1 MPKRKIRIIKT
12 NVRVPKPVTS
22 LRSKELSAFSISAP
36 MTTLP
41 AAPIPTFS
49 TITPLPETI
58 NLYNTNVEPFN
69 ALIGINADKLE
80 IIALTEF
87 LPCYSDEK
95 LNKTGQFFQAKQ
107 DALLVSCADG
117 LINVFNLIK
126 KQKDLE
132 ETNQITIKK
141 SLDFDKR
148 SIYDFCDIIDINISS
163 FLAVIEN
170 TKSSFNFKTD
180 FSKVINDI
188 KNLPQ
193 EFKDISSID
202 ELTNVLTST
211 ERQSWTATKTWLQ
224 MCLELKEA
232 LKHGTFLKDGLFVP
246 SNDTRIAKSND
257 AYSISDMSNVNI
269 RFGFNSTQ
277 RDYIS
282 LFDGNLN
289 ITDATSLNVLKSLL
303 TDVFT
308 KQASSILN
316 VSMASL
322 IGSSREEKSK
332 SIAKLSYLISREL
345 HYSTELR
352 RLRLSNS
359 DIASEY
365 GYDGS
370 NLDKAGN
377 ISFWDAIIGKSGK
390 DITEIPTNPLSLN
403 SLTSLAQ
410 RIESAAGKKYEIL
423 TFENAYINDDVNS
436 TSQTARTATMTPGT
450 TYYIDGALTPKTFFK
465 SPAAESFKTDVST
478 ALNSLKDLFSSR
490 GESSYQTQN
499 VSSNFLFNNEFPR
512 SINEIVGMPLP
523 PREGLEFQASAQQS
537 TNVDSATDLSY
548 KNINK
553 IIKNPLRLIRFLENK
568 LLTANF
574 LTRTSLPSDSDSSM
588 DFSAPIISFALNDID
603 RVNKDGNNLLSLI
616 YIYVLAKTDAFI
628 KQNDN
633 KSTNNNTDLIL
644 TEIKKYFIEYS
655 TQQQS
660 TSNNTTQEFKNVP
673 LNKIDAADLTLNTLN
688 KIAIILASIAIEF
701 RKTDSEFDA
710 VDATINPF
718 ANVIKF
724 DSSNNTIKSFYSGIQ
739 KESIMSL
746 IFFLCCLMINEVN
759 HQRIESVVQN
769 FNDRGYYFKT
779 IKVKTYD
786 KSSVIWTD
794 VDDYYIG
801 DTLMSYGYQSSN
813 IYAYDDIISQ
823 AEVKIYKEITDLK
836 KMSSWFVCYL
846 TILENNLNNF
856 ISEFQ
861 DDKNFSTK
869 VWAPISL
876 VIGNDD
882 LAEQILNVEQLNLI
896 KAKLSYMKTRLST
909 TYDSG
914 LKQLTP
920 YFVSL
925 KNEDKQILN
934 SILPLEDLHIASW
947 NFLLKDYLNK
957 PKLNSDAASNLKI
970 LSVGVPHKLYQ
981 TLQKPTEASNSGGSK
996 PSQNLV
1002 SINVYLIDHLRPTLI
1017 HKPKKFI
1024 FDLKKFPIRVLNYYL
1039 DEALVTLN
1047 PDNQSIGSQ
1056 YSDLKS
1062 IKYLPFLNLQDFQ
1075 SVSDLTTVNIID
1087 EGSQRYLDAGLEVEQ
1102 IEQLKTNHIDS
1113 IFFEEYLRFTSG
1125 VSFDEHSFFNF
1136 DKKAKSIDASMIRIP
1151 VNTRGALEYFK
1162 NTIFIGTDE
1171 IKKMLVM
1178 PKKFDRVFHV
1188 AFDPD
1193 DFEIDTTYD
1202 EFGNINIIDYYVQ
1215 QGIIVKIANLDDSP
1229 VDEYKRAVTSNSNV
1243 EFNSYHVVLESI
1255 T

>member
-1 MPKRKIRIIKT
+1 MTKRKIPIIKT
-12 NVRVPKPVTS
+12 NVRVPKPVMS
-22 LRSKELSAFSISAP
+22 LRSKELSTFSISAP
-36 MTTLP
+36 TMTPPT
-41 AAPIPTFS
+41 APIPTFS

-58 NLYNTNVEPFN
+58 NLYSTNVEPFN
-69 ALIGINADKLE
+69 ALIGIDADKLE

-126 KQKDLE
+126 KQKSLE

-148 SIYDFCDIIDINISS
+148 SIYDFCDIIDRNISS

-180 FSKVINDI
+180 FSKVINNI

-202 ELTNVLTST
+202 ELTNVLASA
-211 ERQSWTATKTWLQ
+211 ERQSWSATKTWLQ
-224 MCLELKEA
+224 MCLEFKEA

-246 SNDTRIAKSND
+246 NNNTRIAKSSN
-257 AYSISDMSNVNI
+257 AYLISDMSTIDI
-269 RFGFNSTQ
+269 RFGFNSRQ
-277 RDYIS
+277 RDYIA

-289 ITDATSLNVLKSLL
+289 ITNVSSLNPLKSLL

-316 VSMASL
+316 VSMANL

-359 DIASEY
+359 NIASEY
-365 GYDGS
+365 GYDVS

-377 ISFWDAIIGKSGK
+377 ISFWDAVIGKSGK

-410 RIESAAGKKYEIL
+410 RIESVGNKKYEIL
-423 TFENAYINDDVNS
+423 TFENAYINDDVN
-436 TSQTARTATMTPGT
+436 TSQPSRTATMTPGI
-450 TYYIDGALTPKTFFK
+450 TYYIDSALTPKTFFK
-465 SPAAESFKTDVST
+465 SPAAELFKNDVST
-478 ALNSLKDLFSSR
+478 ALNSLKDLLSSR
-490 GESSYQTQN
+490 DESSYQAQN
-499 VSSNFLFNNEFPR
+499 VSSNFLFNSVFPR
-512 SINEIVGMPLP
+512 SINEIVGTPLP
-523 PREGLEFQASAQQS
+523 NQLDSYVLSQQS
-537 TNVDSATDLSY
+537 TNINSATDLSY
-548 KNINK
+548 KSINK
-553 IIKNPLRLIRFLENK
+553 IIKNPLHLIRFLENK
-568 LLTANF
+568 LLTADF
-574 LTRTSLPSDSDSSM
+574 LTRTSLPSDSDSST

-616 YIYVLAKTDAFI
+616 YIYVLAKTDVI
-628 KQNDN
+628 INQNDN
-633 KSTNNNTDLIL
+633 KSANINMSIIL
-644 TEIKKYFIEYS
+644 NEIKKYFVEYS
-655 TQQQS
+655 TQQRF
-660 TSNNTTQEFKNVP
+660 TSNNTTQEFKYVP
-673 LNKIDAADLTLNTLN
+673 LDAIDTSDKMLVTLNR
-688 KIAIILASIAIEF
+688 IATILASIAIEF
-701 RKTDSEFDA
+701 RKTDSEIDA
-710 VDATINPF
+710 VDATISPF
-718 ANVIKF
+718 ANVINF
-724 DSSNNTIKSFYSGIQ
+724 GSSNNTIKSFYSGIQ

-759 HQRIESVVQN
+759 HQKIESVVKNQN
-769 FNDRGYYFKT
+769 LYDPGYYFKT

-786 KSSVIWTD
+786 KSSYIWTD

-801 DTLMSYGYQSSN
+801 DTLVSEGYQLSN

-823 AEVKIYKEITDLK
+823 AEVKLYKEITDLK

-856 ISEFQ
+856 ISEFEE
-861 DDKNFSTK
+861 DKNFSTK

-876 VIGNDD
+876 AVGNDD
-882 LAEQILNVEQLNLI
+882 LAEQMLNVEQLNLI

-970 LSVGVPHKLYQ
+970 LSVGIPHKLYQ
-981 TLQKPTEASNSGGSK
+981 TLQKPTDASNSGGSK
-996 PSQNLV
+996 QSQNLV

-1062 IKYLPFLNLQDFQ
+1062 IKYLPFFNLQDFQ

-1162 NTIFIGTDE
+1162 NTIFIGVDE

-1202 EFGNINIIDYYVQ
+1202 KFGNINIIDYYVQ
-1215 QGIIVKIANLDDSP
+1215 QGVIVKIANLDDSP
-1229 VDEYKRAVTSNSNV
+1229 VDEYKRAVTANSNV
-1243 EFNSYHVVLESI
+1243 EFNSYHVVLEAI